1 MRTYREQRR
10 LASCVRP
17 PSLRIWGSKVRILP
31 GAPVYET
38 SRVNR
43 TAFTRP
49 PYPGNRD
56 ALDLPREI
64 IAGAGEAFG
73 TQLGTDFGLEIGRKN
88 FAFEEVENPELLAE
102 FVLVG
107 CAAFREIPISFVGG
121 VLVDKLLPVSG
132 NRH

>member
-43 TAFTRP
+43 TAFTRT
-49 PYPGNRD
+49 PYPGNREH
-56 ALDLPREI
+56 AR
-64 IAGAGEAFG
+64 
-73 TQLGTDFGLEIGRKN
+73 
-88 FAFEEVENPELLAE
+88 
-102 FVLVG
+102 
-107 CAAFREIPISFVGG
+107 PISNRSDYESGG
-121 VLVDKLLPVSG
+121 REFESLRARHKPNKYQNNLHAG
-132 NRH
+132 NGAMQNKIIGLCT